1 MTSSVS
7 FAVPVP
13 PSSNNLFAN
22 VPKIGRVKSKAYR
35 DWIAEAGWMLK
46 SQRPGSVSGPYAM
59 VIRLPETVRGDIGNR
74 EKAISDLMVAH
85 RITPDDRFCREI
97 LITVSPG
104 IERACVTVRPWNGGL
119 A

>member
-1 MTSSVS
+1 MTVTFS
-7 FAVPVP
+7 VPVP
-13 PSSNNLFAN
+13 PSVNALFAN
-22 VPKIGRVKSKAYR
+22 SAKGGRIKTQAYR
-35 DWIAEAGWMLK
+35 DWITEAGWMLK
-46 SQRPGSVSGPYAM
+46 SQRPGSVTGPYAM
-59 VIRLPETVRGDIGNR
+59 VIRLPENIRGDIGNR

-85 RITPDDRFCREI
+85 KITPDDRFCREI